1 MKYGWVCGSAP
12 IFLRKG
18 IYMEVKLGEKNAKKI
33 PVYIDG
39 ELLGALFPKEIDAY
53 SLISE
58 DEIGEE
64 KYSEIL
70 EETLLPRAKRYV
82 MNLLIKSDKTEAEL
96 KRKLRSALYGEE
108 VSERAIEYVRGYHYI
123 DELRTAT
130 AYIRTKMDSASE
142 KEIRYKLE
150 EKGIDD
156 ETIDMAYDRI
166 LEEMGDIENSEL
178 NAAIGFIKKRL
189 GSRAGD
195 TEEMPYE
202 EKQKLMAAAYRKGF
216 MAESIRMALSRL
228 EE

>member
-1 MKYGWVCGSAP
+1 
-12 IFLRKG
+12 
-18 IYMEVKLGEKNAKKI
+18 MEVKLGEKNAKKI

-130 AYIRTKMDSASE
+130 AYIRTKIDSASE

-216 MAESIRMALSRL
+216 RAESIRMALSRL

>member
-1 MKYGWVCGSAP
+1 
-12 IFLRKG
+12 
-18 IYMEVKLGEKNAKKI
+18 MEVKLGEKNAKKI

-216 MAESIRMALSRL
+216 RAESIRMALSRL